1 MNKKEWKRRTAYEAL
16 ILLGLLALLLFI
28 TRLWPILLL
37 VILGIF
43 VAALR
48 LLFLSPRE
56 VKTTQPTPLLPAPA
70 SAASEP
76 DLKTQ
81 GYAHVLR
88 QITDRVLADYPNAR
102 WIWEKPNARRLIEAG
117 EPVCILLNRAGGYRK
132 AQVQI
137 VNYQVTDVIYLSGEA
152 APAPSPDAPKAE
164 PESEVEPLP
173 ENYELLAFEWVEANL
188 LRLNEEVNEAI
199 GLGKAEHLLAPETL
213 PVRESWEDICQELQ
227 RNGLEQVVAD
237 ESGIHI
243 IIEQ

>member
-1 MNKKEWKRRTAYEAL
+1 MNKKEWKRRMAYEAL

-137 VNYQVTDVIYLSGEA
+137 VNGVIYFSGEA

-164 PESEVEPLP
+164 SESGAEPLP

-188 LRLNEEVNEAI
+188 LRLNEEINEAI

>member
-1 MNKKEWKRRTAYEAL
+1 MAYEAL

-43 VAALR
+43 IAALR
-48 LLFLSPRE
+48 LLFLSPTE
-56 VKTTQPTPLLPAPA
+56 VKTSQPTPFLPAPA
-70 SAASEP
+70 STAQEP
-76 DLKTQ
+76 DLKVQ
-81 GYAHVLR
+81 CYAHVLR
-88 QITDRVLADYPNAR
+88 QITDRVLADYPDAR
-102 WIWEKPNARRLIEAG
+102 WIWEKPNSGRMIEAG
-117 EPVCILLNRAGGYRK
+117 EPACILLNRAGGYRK

-164 PESEVEPLP
+164 PESEAEPLP

-188 LRLNEEVNEAI
+188 LRLNEEINEAI
-199 GLGKAEHLLAPETL
+199 GLGKTEHLLAPEKL
-213 PVRESWEDICQELQ
+213 PVRESWVDICQELQ

>member
-1 MNKKEWKRRTAYEAL
+1 MNKKEWKRRMAYEAL

-70 SAASEP
+70 STAQEP
-76 DLKTQ
+76 DLKAQ

-88 QITDRVLADYPNAR
+88 QITDRVLADYPDAR
-102 WIWEKPNARRLIEAG
+102 WIWEKPNSRRMIEAG
-117 EPVCILLNRAGGYRK
+117 EPSCILLNRAGGYRK

-188 LRLNEEVNEAI
+188 LRLNEEINEAI

>member
-1 MNKKEWKRRTAYEAL
+1 MAYEAL

-70 SAASEP
+70 STAQEP
-76 DLKTQ
+76 DLKVQ

-137 VNYQVTDVIYLSGEA
+137 VNYQVTGVSYLA
-152 APAPSPDAPKAE
+152 AESTAAPSPDAPKAE
-164 PESEVEPLP
+164 PESGVEPLP
-173 ENYELLAFEWVEANL
+173 ENYEFLAFEWVEANL
-188 LRLNEEVNEAI
+188 LRLNEEINEAI

-227 RNGLEQVVAD
+227 RNGLEQVTAD